1 MAKLVINPETVVVS
15 LTGLEKVEAFH
26 GDLTLPRSAVRS
38 ARAVPN
44 GMDEVRGVR
53 APGTVLPGTLMM
65 GTWRNADAVTFAAC
79 HGRKPALVLEL
90 ADHVYGRVV
99 ITVDDP
105 QAAVAALG

>member
-1 MAKLVINPETVVVS
+1 MPKLVINPDTVVIS
-15 LTGLEKVEAFH
+15 LSGLEKAEAFH
-26 GDLTLPRSAVRS
+26 ADLTLPRSAVRS

-53 APGTVLPGTLMM
+53 APGTVVPGTLMV
-65 GTWRNADAVTFAAC
+65 GTWRSADAVTFAAC

-90 ADHVYGRVV
+90 ADQVYDRVV
-99 ITVDDP
+99 IAVDDP